1 MQKFES
7 RTVVAL
13 QASFNDNDNDND
25 LCAQIYTKASND
37 MCKCCPELKQVASAK
52 RRQIHF
58 T

>member
-25 LCAQIYTKASND
+25 NDLCAQIYTKASNG
-37 MCKCCPELKQVASAK
+37 MC
-52 RRQIHF
+52 
-58 T
+58 